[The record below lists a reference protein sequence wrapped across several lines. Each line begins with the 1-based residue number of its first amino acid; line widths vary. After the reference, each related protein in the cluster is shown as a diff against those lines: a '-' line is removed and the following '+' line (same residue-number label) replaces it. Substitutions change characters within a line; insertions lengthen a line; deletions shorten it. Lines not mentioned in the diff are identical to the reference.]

1 MSALKYF
8 TRGGESPQGLR
19 SVYFCAR
26 NDDFRRY
33 FAEISNDIVQ
43 IQRCSI
49 WYNDSPA
56 THDDAFWA
64 DIEEMNLVVI
74 PVTSE
79 LLYTDSDDV
88 MEVFRFAQKH
98 NIPVLP
104 LLQEAGLE
112 GAFNQKF
119 GKLQCL
125 NKYAQD
131 KTAVPFEQ
139 KLQKYLETV
148 LVGDELARKI
158 RNAFDSYMF
167 LSYRKKDRKHA
178 QELMRRIHKNDFC
191 RDIAIWYDE
200 FLIPGEDFNE
210 NIQQALKKSSLYV
223 FAVTPSIVENVRWQD
238 GTICKNYVAQVE
250 FPEAYKRNKDMIL
263 PVQMLPTDRAQLDEM
278 FDGLMPDCTDGKD
291 PLALSQ
297 ALAEKLQN
305 APLHKRENDPEHDYL
320 IGLAYLSGLDMETD
334 AAKALTLIKDSAATG
349 SIDATEKLVDMYY
362 NGIGVARNVETAI
375 FWQKRLMAQWEAQF
389 QADKSAQS
397 FRKWFWCGITCCD
410 FYEEIEYYQQEKD
423 LLTQIQNTCIHS
435 PQEDTYYLDVVYER
449 RGDALRAQ
457 KKDPEALDAYK
468 ECLKIRLALG
478 EESCRNMRN
487 LAVIYERMGSIS
499 ARLNR
504 LDDAVDHY
512 TKKQQLHQKLC
523 QAENTIEDW
532 TGLLYANYQLANTY
546 LKRAYS
552 RNSDKAED
560 LKQAVLN
567 CLKSIEIGQRL
578 TVGNVDQRVR
588 QGYMAACSL
597 MGELCVEVDDLSR
610 VIERDLSG
618 ELPALEEP
626 KVYAMQGLALANQYY
641 ESSWHSLDAT
651 LFLLSAHRRLGK
663 IYEKSTRSMAM
674 DMYRDREELSEQ
686 MQIEVEADIAL
697 LESAKTQFSKAQ
709 NLAQTAYRNFGAI
722 SAAGD
727 LYQCYMDLCSVC
739 LNLKYHYEKEKLRK
753 QMHGKALD
761 YCKEALKLAKKLE
774 AETGSAG
781 NCENVARAYLTMAK
795 LEPQNDKMYV
805 QQAVAVYEKLV
816 KRYPDVESYRNN
828 LEGMQLYLKGEGILI
843 V

>member
-1 MSALKYF
+1 MKYF
-8 TRGGESPQGLR
+8 TCGGENPQGLR
-19 SVYFCAR
+19 RVYFCAR

-33 FAEISNDIVQ
+33 FTEISNDIVQ
-43 IQRCSI
+43 IQHCSI
-49 WYNDSPA
+49 WYHDSPVA
-56 THDDAFWA
+56 HDETFWA

-88 MEVFRFAQKH
+88 MEVFRFAQKQ

-104 LLQEAGLE
+104 LLQEAELE
-112 GAFNQKF
+112 AAFNQKF

-131 KTAVPFEQ
+131 TTAVPYEQ

-158 RNAFDSYMF
+158 RDAFDSYVF

-178 QELMRRIHKNDFC
+178 QELMRRIHRNDLC
-191 RDIAIWYDE
+191 RDVAIWYDE
-200 FLIPGEDFNE
+200 FLIPGEDFE
-210 NIQQALKKSSLYV
+210 KNIRQALEKSSLYI
-223 FAVTPSIVENVRWQD
+223 FTVTPNIVEKVRWQD
-238 GTICKNYVAQVE
+238 GTIGNNYVVQVE

-263 PVQMLPTDRAQLDEM
+263 PVQMLPTDRTRLDET
-278 FDGLMPDCTDGKD
+278 FDGLLPACTDGKD

-297 ALAEKLQN
+297 ALSVKLQN
-305 APLHKRENDPEHDYL
+305 APLRKRESDPEHDYL
-320 IGLAYLSGLDMETD
+320 IGLAYLSGVDMETD

-349 SIDATEKLVDMYY
+349 YIDATEKLVDMYY
-362 NGIGVARNVETAI
+362 NGIGVARNTETAI
-375 FWQKRLMAQWEAQF
+375 FWQKKLIAQWEARF
-389 QADKSAQS
+389 RADQTAQS
-397 FRKWFWCGITCCD
+397 FRKWFWSSITCCD
-410 FYEEIEYYQQEKD
+410 FYEEIEFYQQEKD
-423 LLTQIQNTCIHS
+423 LLMQIENVCRRL
-435 PQEDTYYLDVVYER
+435 PQEDAYYLDVVYER
-449 RGDALRAQ
+449 RGDALRAE
-457 KKDPEALDAYK
+457 KKDPEALSAYE

-478 EESCRNMRN
+478 EESSRNVRN
-487 LAVIYERMGSIS
+487 LTIIYERMGSICC
-499 ARLNR
+499 RLNV
-504 LDDAVDHY
+504 LDDAVDYY
-512 TKKQQLHQKLC
+512 TRKQQLNQKLC
-523 QAENTIEDW
+523 QTEDTMEDW
-532 TGLLYANYQLANTY
+532 IGLMYANYQLANTY
-546 LKRAYS
+546 LKLAYS
-552 RNSDKAED
+552 RDSDKAEA

-578 TVGNVDQRVR
+578 SVGNIDQRVR
-588 QGYMAACSL
+588 QCYMAAYSL

-610 VIERDLSG
+610 VIERDLPG

-641 ESSWHSLDAT
+641 ESSWHSLDAA

-663 IYEKSTRSMAM
+663 IYEKSTRFMAM
-674 DMYRDREELSEQ
+674 DMYRDREKLSEQ

-761 YCKEALKLAKKLE
+761 YCKEALKLARKLE
-774 AETGSAG
+774 EETGSAG
-781 NCENVARAYLTMAK
+781 NCENVARVYLTMAK

-828 LEGMQLYLKGEGILI
+828 LEGMKLYLKGEGIL
-843 V
+843 VV